1 MKFFPEKQTVSRRI
15 IRSVQMAILLVL
27 GVLIGGTIAYAI
39 GSGVAVDSRER
50 VAVVE
55 TGELETAPVLPAAT
69 RAAFFDT
76 GSEKL
81 MATRRTLPNRVMP
94 EVAAGGDKP
103 KIVIIIDDIGMN
115 RRAFDK
121 LVLLPEAMTFS
132 ILPYAS
138 DAQLYADLARR
149 TGHDVMLHLPM
160 APAGADG
167 VSSAGP
173 DTLRLADSPA
183 ELRRKLALNL
193 GKFSGYSGINNHMG
207 SGLTADPF
215 RMEIVLERIERDGV
229 YFIDSVTSGATAVEA
244 AAGQTGTAYF
254 HRDVFLDSDYEEV
267 TEETVA
273 AQLRLLE
280 SVARSK
286 GYAIGIGHP
295 YNSTVAALQ
304 NWSATAGERG
314 FEVITASA
322 LVDWL
327 EMPVAEEPE
336 QSKPMARLR

>member
-1 MKFFPEKQTVSRRI
+1 MKFFPEKQTVSRRVM
-15 IRSVQMAILLVL
+15 RSVQMAVLLAL
-27 GVLIGGTIAYAI
+27 GVLVGGTIAYAI
-39 GSGVAVDSRER
+39 GSGVAVESREM
-50 VAVVE
+50 AASAD
-55 TGELETAPVLPAAT
+55 GDAAPALPGAA
-69 RAAFFDT
+69 RAAWFDT
-76 GSEKL
+76 GSERL
-81 MATRRTLPNRVMP
+81 MATRRAVPAAV
-94 EVAAGGDKP
+94 VAEERP

-115 RRAFDK
+115 RRAFDR
-121 LVLLPEAMTFS
+121 LVLLPEPMTFS
-132 ILPYAS
+132 ILPYAA

-167 VSSAGP
+167 PSSAGP

-193 GKFSGYSGINNHMG
+193 AKFSGYSGINNHMG

-244 AAGQTGTAYF
+244 AAGQTGMAYI

-295 YNSTVAALQ
+295 YDSTVTALQ
-304 NWSATAGERG
+304 DWAATAGARG

-322 LVDWL
+322 LVEWL
-327 EMPVAEEPE
+327 ETPVKEEAEP
-336 QSKPMARLR
+336 ARAIVRLR

>member
-15 IRSVQMAILLVL
+15 IRSVQMAVLLAL
-27 GVLIGGTIAYAI
+27 GVLVGGTIAYGI
-39 GSGVAVDSRER
+39 GSGVAVDSREM
-50 VAVVE
+50 AVVE
-55 TGELETAPVLPAAT
+55 TGEAESAPVLPAAT

-81 MATRRTLPNRVMP
+81 LATRR
-94 EVAAGGDKP
+94 EVPAATAGTGDRP

-244 AAGQTGTAYF
+244 AAGQTGTAYI

-304 NWSATAGERG
+304 DWSATAGARG

-322 LVDWL
+322 LVEWL
-327 EMPVAEEPE
+327 ETPVEEEVEEP
-336 QSKPMARLR
+336 KAMARLR